1 MNKLLFIVFAAFSA
15 ACSDTTPLPADP
27 QATPETQALYRNL
40 FRIADE
46 GVMFGHQDDALY
58 GHDWKYEE
66 GRSDVRE
73 CCGDYPAVFGW
84 ELGGLETGADRSID
98 DVPFAE
104 ITRLLCAAYG
114 RGAVNTVSWH
124 PQNPESGASAWD
136 GKTSTA
142 VSSILPGGANH
153 AQFRLWLDR
162 LAGFFV
168 GLKSADGT
176 CVPVLFR
183 PFHEHT
189 GSGFWWGEA
198 QCTPDEYKALWRF
211 TVEYLRDVKGVHNLL
226 YVYSPDLYR
235 DAEHYTERY
244 PGDEWVDVLGLDAYH
259 RPQDWDFLSGGERML
274 STLQRLGH
282 EHGKPT
288 AFTETGL
295 EGIPDTAWWTRR
307 LLPVIRGK
315 GLSYVLVWRNAHDR
329 PTHFFGPWHGHASEP
344 DFRKFAANR
353 EQPVLFE
360 SQLPEIR
367 RASCRERV

>member
-1 MNKLLFIVFAAFSA
+1 MPTERVL
-15 ACSDTTPLPADP
+15 
-27 QATPETQALYRNL
+27 
-40 FRIADE
+40 
-46 GVMFGHQDDALY
+46 
-58 GHDWKYEE
+58 
-66 GRSDVRE
+66 
-73 CCGDYPAVFGW
+73 
-84 ELGGLETGADRSID
+84 
-98 DVPFAE
+98 
-104 ITRLLCAAYG
+104 
-114 RGAVNTVSWH
+114 
-124 PQNPESGASAWD
+124 
-136 GKTSTA
+136 
-142 VSSILPGGANH
+142 
-153 AQFRLWLDR
+153 
-162 LAGFFV
+162 
-168 GLKSADGT
+168 
-176 CVPVLFR
+176 PVLFR

-274 STLQRLGH
+274 STLQQLGR

-360 SQLPEIR
+360 SQLPDMYH
-367 RASCRERV
+367 